1 MDASATTV
9 PRSSFVTSLAWTFI
23 ILAGFTTVI
32 AVVQN
37 LMIGMMFPAPEQFED
52 AMRQSHHGSQTVPPL
67 VIFMFRHFRLL
78 FASFLAMSALT
89 LVASIGLLKRRNW
102 ARLVFIGLMVLGV
115 FWNVV
120 GAILPYFVLPSF
132 PQPPDAA
139 PSEFQENFR
148 VMTNIVMGITVVVAL
163 VFAGLFAWLARRL
176 LSAEVRRE
184 FTAG

>member
-1 MDASATTV
+1 MDPSGSTV

-23 ILAGFTTVI
+23 VLAGLTTLI

-37 LMIGMMFPAPEQFED
+37 LMIGMMFPAPEQFEG
-52 AMRQSHHGSQTVPPL
+52 AMRQSHGSQAVPPF

-78 FASFLAMSALT
+78 FASFLAVSALM
-89 LVASIGLLKRRNW
+89 LVASVGLLKRRNW
-102 ARLVFIGLMVLGV
+102 ARLVFIGLLVLGV
-115 FWNVV
+115 VWNVA
-120 GAILPYFVLPSF
+120 GAFLPYFVLPSF
-132 PQPPDAA
+132 PQPPATA
-139 PSEFQENFR
+139 PPELQANFK

-176 LSAEVRRE
+176 MSAEVRRE